1 MRRYAYVGPPEH
13 LAAAAG
19 QERGDLVLRAH
30 DVRAWALRTDQA
42 ANDEGLIRATYTVAD
57 EGDAGWALRV
67 ADYGREHVA
76 CAGGG
81 PVLAA
86 GVAWFEVAPLSV
98 TVIRI
103 DNHSTGFCP
112 EPGCWPAVAALLD
125 AAGIGRPARFTK
137 ELVFR
142 RCACGQRNVVHD
154 DHWVCAVC
162 DAALPR
168 DWNFERTGAAG

>member
-1 MRRYAYVGPPEH
+1 MRRYAYVGPPEV

-19 QERGDLVLRAH
+19 KEPGDLVLRAH
-30 DVRAWALRTDQA
+30 DVRAWALRTDQV
-42 ANDEGLIRATYTVAD
+42 ANEEGLIRATYTI
-57 EGDAGWALRV
+57 DAQWALRV
-67 ADYGREHVA
+67 ADYGGEHVA

-98 TVIRI
+98 TVVRI

-112 EPGCWPAVAALLD
+112 EPTCWRAVARVLD
-125 AAGIGRPARFTK
+125 AAGIGRPDAFTK

-162 DAALPR
+162 DAELPR
-168 DWNFERTGAAG
+168 DWNFERTDAAG